1 MPPWPRRVQQGPWS
15 FCAADV
21 KEDLRTKAETAPDFL
36 GRCCTREKNSC
47 RCPLQ
52 VWPEVGAGL
61 WVGVG
66 FLFWATSLF
75 SILRLPAAVTVN
87 SRSSG
92 CLGQAEAHHCLCRV
106 RASVRRQE
114 TLSLSQHLDLL
125 EKLRCLLQLFQPSF
139 RDSVLLSGTSGV
151 LVSGGEMT
159 WELRWF
165 GDLSEGR
172 FSK

>member
-1 MPPWPRRVQQGPWS
+1 MVFFTPG
-15 FCAADV
+15 CAADV
-21 KEDLRTKAETAPDFL
+21 KEDLRTKAEIAPDFL
-36 GRCCTREKNSC
+36 GRCCAREKNSC
-47 RCPLQ
+47 RSPLQ

-87 SRSSG
+87 SPELWLPGASRGSP
-92 CLGQAEAHHCLCRV
+92 LPLPARV
-106 RASVRRQE
+106 SVRRQE

-159 WELRWF
+159 WELGWF